1 MRKKTLARMS
11 GATWFDPFGRDVFP
25 PFAPVLCVDG
35 SGEGGGGSGSASS
48 GQAGSDGQGQSG
60 QGGDGAAGQGS
71 GQDGQQ
77 SGQGSGQSGSGS
89 GDGDTT
95 DWKALARQ
103 WEKRAK
109 ENKDAADERD
119 KLKASQMSDQ
129 EKAVAEAETRGRT
142 AAALEHGKELAA
154 SRFEAAA
161 AKAGVNLGDATDL
174 IDTARFVDKDGK
186 VDNDAITAAVK
197 KLAKLAPKGAGRSG
211 GDMGGGSGSGDQGA
225 SLDKQIED
233 ATKARNFS
241 EVIRLKR
248 QKAAQTT

>member
-1 MRKKTLARMS
+1 ML
-11 GATWFDPFGRDVFP
+11 GRHH
-25 PFAPVLCVDG
+25 DG
-35 SGEGGGGSGSASS
+35 SPLYAIADGNGVAEGGSGSGSS
-48 GQAGSDGQGQSG
+48 GQAGSEAQSQSGQSG
-60 QGGDGAAGQGS
+60 DGTAGEGS
-71 GQDGQQ
+71 GQEGQQ
-77 SGQGSGQSGSGS
+77 SGQRSGQSGSGS
-89 GDGDTT
+89 GDGDST

-109 ENKDAADERD
+109 DNKGAADELAT
-119 KLKASQMSDQ
+119 LKASQMSDQ

-225 SLDKQIED
+225 SLDKQIEE
-233 ATKARNFS
+233 ATRKRNFP
-241 EVIRLKR
+241 EVVRLKR
-248 QKAAQTT
+248 LKAAQT

>member
-1 MRKKTLARMS
+1 MQVPFTHPLATHPAGTILGYR
-11 GATWFDPFGRDVFP
+11 TDGRP
-25 PFAPVLCVDG
+25 IYPIAGG
-35 SGEGGGGSGSASS
+35 SGEGEGGSGS
-48 GQAGSDGQGQSG
+48 GGSEGQGQSG
-60 QGGDGAAGQGS
+60 QAGDGTAGQGS

-89 GDGDTT
+89 GDGGDTT

-119 KLKASQMSDQ
+119 KLRASQMSDQ

-225 SLDKQIED
+225 SLDKQIEA
-233 ATKARNFS
+233 ATKARNFA
-241 EVIRLKR
+241 EVVRLKR
-248 QKAAQTT
+248 LKAAQTT

>member
-1 MRKKTLARMS
+1 MQ
-11 GATWFDPFGRDVFP
+11 DPFKHP
-25 PFAPVLCVDG
+25 LATHHALEVLGYRRNGSPIYAIAGG
-35 SGEGGGGSGSASS
+35 SGEGEGGSGS
-48 GQAGSDGQGQSG
+48 GGSAGQGQSG
-60 QGGDGAAGQGS
+60 QGSDGTAGQSS
-71 GQDGQQ
+71 GQEGQQ
-77 SGQGSGQSGSGS
+77 SGQQSGASGSGS
-89 GDGDTT
+89 GDGGDTT

-109 ENKDAADERD
+109 ENKDAASELAT
-119 KLKASQMSDQ
+119 LKASQMSDH
-129 EKAVAEAETRGRT
+129 EKAVAEAESRGRT

-161 AKAGVNLGDATDL
+161 ARAGVNLGDATDL

-211 GDMGGGSGSGDQGA
+211 GDMGGGSGSGDQTA

-248 QKAAQTT
+248 QRAAQTT